1 MISLYQYTPAPAGS
15 VMGMSPGG
23 QWICA
28 GDALPGL
35 RPWVELAPHGTNDMD
50 HEQYVGHRK
59 KNMFFRIWMDMI
71 WYDMIWYDMM
81 NKDFSHHFLWICYL
95 DKMNWYRGTEF
106 RAATTRTACLKSP
119 SHAQP
124 HTLWQNFPGIVPKL
138 LLVDFMR
145 FQGFEVWPCFN
156 PHHQYLKLMSS
167 AADQEC
173 WAGLVQRLSPSRAP
187 RFQHSTHDQNMWV
200 PHVLL

>member
-1 MISLYQYTPAPAGS
+1 MSWAGTS
-15 VMGMSPGG
+15 WDQRYGP
-23 QWICA
+23 WTIC
-28 GDALPGL
+28 GS
-35 RPWVELAPHGTNDMD
+35 
-50 HEQYVGHRK
+50 QK
-59 KNMFFRIWMDMI
+59 KTCFLGYEW
-71 WYDMIWYDMM
+71 IWYDMM
-81 NKDFSHHFLWICYL
+81 SKDFSHHFLWICYL

-124 HTLWQNFPGIVPKL
+124 HTLWQNFHGICPKL

-167 AADQEC
+167 ATDQEC
-173 WAGLVQRLSPSRAP
+173 WAGLVQRLSPSRPP

-200 PHVLL
+200 PHVLLLSMVN